1 MNGFIDSYFN
11 DDTLYSNTNGECPI
25 GDEPLDPVRIA
36 PNPDSPVFTSRIGE
50 GERYSLELPPLP
62 PFDETTAQED
72 FSILRDKPNDLAV
85 PSHYDELPTETELS
99 TNNDLSMLPEHERE
113 GMQSEMWIPSEL
125 LVMQQQPELAQQQSM
140 VAPQPDL
147 AYQRPELIQ
156 QQPMAAPQ
164 PDLAYQRPELIQQQ
178 PVAAPQPDLAYQ
190 QPMVTP
196 QPVSMQPQP
205 MQQPDPMQQSL
216 LLNQQPLF
224 MKQEQE
230 IPVEKVEIEKYACSQ
245 VLNALY
251 EPSIRP
257 YTEAIIKN
265 RDAIV
270 GILNSP
276 KQRTYWGEYFRL
288 LRNLRRAICH
298 VKGDGNKGP
307 YSTARIA
314 KVLLSNVLSGCRNPD
329 QAFRRLQDRFNRKD
343 ASN

>member
-25 GDEPLDPVRIA
+25 GDEPLDPERIA
-36 PNPDSPVFTSRIGE
+36 PNPDSPVFTSYIGE

-62 PFDETTAQED
+62 PFDETTAQEG
-72 FSILRDKPNDLAV
+72 FSLLRDKPNDLAV

-113 GMQSEMWIPSEL
+113 GMQSELWIPSEL

-140 VAPQPDL
+140 V
-147 AYQRPELIQ
+147 
-156 QQPMAAPQ
+156 
-164 PDLAYQRPELIQQQ
+164 
-178 PVAAPQPDLAYQ
+178 APQPDLAYQ

>member
-62 PFDETTAQED
+62 PFDETTAQEG
-72 FSILRDKPNDLAV
+72 FSLLRDKPNDLAV

-113 GMQSEMWIPSEL
+113 LMQSELWIPSEL
-125 LVMQQQPELAQQQSM
+125 LVMQQQPELAQQQPM
-140 VAPQPDL
+140 AAPQPDLMQQQPIVAPQPDL

-156 QQPMAAPQ
+156 QQPM
-164 PDLAYQRPELIQQQ
+164 
-178 PVAAPQPDLAYQ
+178 
-190 QPMVTP
+190 VTP
-196 QPVSMQPQP
+196 QPVSMQPHP

-230 IPVEKVEIEKYACSQ
+230 IPVEKVEIEKYACSR

-276 KQRTYWGEYFRL
+276 KQRTYWGEYYRL

>member
-36 PNPDSPVFTSRIGE
+36 PNPDSPVFTSYIGE

-62 PFDETTAQED
+62 SFDETTAQEG
-72 FSILRDKPNDLAV
+72 FSLLRDKPNDLAV

-113 GMQSEMWIPSEL
+113 GMQSELWIPSEL
-125 LVMQQQPELAQQQSM
+125 LVMQQQPDLMQQQPI

-164 PDLAYQRPELIQQQ
+164 PDLMQQQ
-178 PVAAPQPDLAYQ
+178 PIVAPK
-190 QPMVTP
+190 
-196 QPVSMQPQP
+196 PVSMQPQP

-276 KQRTYWGEYFRL
+276 KQRAYWGEYYRL

-343 ASN
+343 ALN